1 MTTHIDKGQNIL
13 FTWQTRHHANAQLDT
28 KQAGWISESIHKQ
41 NHCYALSYERE
52 IMKPKSFEYFNNN
65 GKYEIVREDRTD
77 DRVRSTLIF
86 REISP

>member
-1 MTTHIDKGQNIL
+1 
-13 FTWQTRHHANAQLDT
+13 
-28 KQAGWISESIHKQ
+28 
-41 NHCYALSYERE
+41 
-52 IMKPKSFEYFNNN
+52 MKPKSFEYFNKN